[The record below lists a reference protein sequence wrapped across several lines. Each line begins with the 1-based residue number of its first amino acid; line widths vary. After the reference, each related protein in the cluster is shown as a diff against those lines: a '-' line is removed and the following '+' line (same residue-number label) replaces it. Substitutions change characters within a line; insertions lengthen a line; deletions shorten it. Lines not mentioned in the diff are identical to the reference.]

1 MKKWLWLNFGL
12 TAFNLVLLAG
22 AAYFAA
28 TGPLHLAQGTVRLAD
43 MRHSAIAGR
52 DSAQGALTLFD
63 EASDKQFLELGFY
76 GDGAGIF
83 TPHRPEIWTGKEV
96 SIAGWR
102 HLPALQV
109 RDEQDTRGAVWLNG
123 AGFVGA
129 QSGHLGFAF
138 GSYNVGWKEVAR
150 FEESG
155 RFVVH
160 DDVVIGDRSVGAALD
175 DLEER
180 LERVEAEAVRQPANE

>member
-1 MKKWLWLNFGL
+1 MRKWLWLNLGL
-12 TAFNLVLLAG
+12 TTLNLALFAG
-22 AAYFAA
+22 VAYLVVI
-28 TGPLHLAQGTVRLAD
+28 GPLYLAQGTVRLGD
-43 MRHSAIAGR
+43 TRHSLIAGR
-52 DSAQGALTLFD
+52 EDPQGALTLFD
-63 EASDKQFLELGFY
+63 KASDKDFIELGFY
-76 GDGAGIF
+76 RYGAGIF
-83 TPHRPEIWTGKEV
+83 TPHRLEIWAGKEV

-109 RDEQDTRGAVWLNG
+109 RNEQDTQGAVWLNG
-123 AGFVGA
+123 AGYVGA

-138 GSYNVGWKEVAR
+138 GSYNSGWEEVAR

-175 DLEER
+175 DLLAR
-180 LERVEAEAVRQPANE
+180 LARVEALAGRQPVRD